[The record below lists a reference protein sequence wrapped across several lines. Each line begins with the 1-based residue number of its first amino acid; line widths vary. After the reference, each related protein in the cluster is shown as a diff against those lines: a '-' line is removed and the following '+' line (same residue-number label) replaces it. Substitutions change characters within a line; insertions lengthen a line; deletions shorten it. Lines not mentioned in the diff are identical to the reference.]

1 MIKLQ
6 KKFINKI
13 NLSFRVNYLKEKE
26 NNMVHNTILILNYF
40 IKGFLKITNTKDG
53 VLLKIIKVN
62 GEKERKMVMELIQ
75 EKIPKL

>member
-13 NLSFRVNYLKEKE
+13 KLSFRANYLKENE
-26 NNMVHNTILILNYF
+26 NNMVRNTIFILNYF
-40 IKGFLKITNTKDG
+40 IKAFLKITNTKDG
-53 VLLKIIKVN
+53 ALLKIIKVN

-75 EKIPKL
+75 EKILKL